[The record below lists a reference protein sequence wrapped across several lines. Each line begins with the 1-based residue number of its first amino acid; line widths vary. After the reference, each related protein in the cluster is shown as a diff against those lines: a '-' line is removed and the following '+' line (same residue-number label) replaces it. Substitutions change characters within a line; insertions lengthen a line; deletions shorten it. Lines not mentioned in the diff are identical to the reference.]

1 MNRLIL
7 AAALGLGFAGAA
19 AADPAAGTWKTE
31 PGDSGGYL
39 HVAVAPCGP
48 SICGTIKTAYDKDG
62 IEQADYEHKGKRM
75 LWDMQPGGGGSYS
88 GGQIWA
94 PDSDKTYSSK
104 MSLDGDALTVKG
116 CVAGGL
122 ICRGQTWMRVN

>member
-7 AAALGLGFAGAA
+7 AAAFGLGFAGAA
-19 AADPAAGTWKTE
+19 LSDPAEGTWKTE
-31 PGDSGGYL
+31 PGDTGGYL
-39 HVAVAPCGP
+39 LVAVSSCGG
-48 SICGTIKTAYDKDG
+48 SICGTIKTAYDKNG
-62 IEQADYEHKGKRM
+62 VEQSDYEHKGKRM
-75 LWDMQPGGGGSYS
+75 LWDMQPGDGGAYS

-104 MSLDGDALTVKG
+104 MSLDGNALTVKG

-122 ICRGQTWMRVN
+122 ICRGQTWKRVN